1 MDRTIYVTLDVD
13 WANDP
18 VLEWTLDLLEDQGV
32 PATIFVT
39 HDTPLFKRLRTGA
52 SFEIGLH
59 PNFRPLLAEK
69 NHPDNAESI
78 LDRVR
83 ELAPEAVSV
92 RSHALVDGSDLMALF
107 ARRGLTHESNLLLP
121 FAPGQ
126 ELRPFKSHNGM
137 IRVPYGWEDDVHCL
151 HVAAGRAA
159 DWRPDRVLA
168 APGLKV
174 VNFHPAHLYL
184 NTEDLNRLSPECRA
198 LLYDHAGPPGLERH
212 VNPSPAEGSRVFFLN
227 LVEGARAGGFEF
239 GHIRDIT
246 A

>member
-1 MDRTIYVTLDVD
+1 MDRTIYLTLDVD
-13 WANDP
+13 WANDR
-18 VLEWTLDLLEDQGV
+18 VLEWTLDLLEEHQV

-39 HDTPLFKRLRTGA
+39 HDTPLLKRLRAGA
-52 SFEIGLH
+52 GFEIGLH

-69 NHPDNAESI
+69 NHPDNAEII

-92 RSHALVDGSDLMALF
+92 RSHALVDGSDLLALF

-151 HVAAGRAA
+151 HVVAGQAA

-174 VNFHPAHLYL
+174 VNFHPGHLYL
-184 NTEDLNRLSPECRA
+184 NTENMDRLSPECRA
-198 LLYDHAGPPGLERH
+198 AVHGPACPPGRERH
-212 VNPSPAEGSRVFFLN
+212 INPSTAEGVRVFFLN
-227 LVEGARAGGFEF
+227 LVAGARAGGFKF
-239 GHIRDIT
+239 GHIRNIT